1 MEYRTLT
8 GTGVTV
14 SRASLGT
21 MTFGKE
27 TDEATALRMTHMALD
42 AGVTWVDTADTYNL
56 GRSEEITGKALVGR
70 RDDVVLASKVVNYAG
85 GNPQRDV
92 GLHRWHVIDGVERSL
107 RRLNTD
113 RLDILYMHRPDY
125 ATPIEESLAAFDTLV
140 QQGKVVYVGMSNYA
154 SWQLCEARLKSEAHR
169 WAPPVVTQVAYN
181 LLTRGIEQECLPFC
195 RQFKMGVT
203 VYNPLAGGYLTGK
216 YRAGARPTEGARLGE
231 STAYFERYWNEANF
245 AALSRLEAIAD
256 QAGLTMVELALRW
269 LLAQDS
275 VDSILL
281 GARTPEHLSTNL
293 AALDGRLDA
302 ATVAACDEA
311 WEMVKGV
318 DFQYNR

>member
-21 MTFGKE
+21 MTFGNE
-27 TDEATALRMTHMALD
+27 TDEATAIRITHMALD
-42 AGVTWVDTADTYNL
+42 AGVTWIDTADAYTA
-56 GRSEEITGKALVGR
+56 GRSEEITGKALAGR

-85 GNPQRDV
+85 GNPHRDV
-92 GLHRWHVIDGVERSL
+92 GLHRWHIINGVERSL

-140 QQGKVVYVGMSNYA
+140 QQGKVIYVGMSNYA
-154 SWQLCEARLKSEAHR
+154 SWQLAEARLKAEMHR
-169 WAPPVVTQVAYN
+169 WAPPVVTQVPYN
-181 LLTRGIEQECLPFC
+181 LLTRRIEQECLPFC
-195 RQFKMGVT
+195 REFKMGVT

-216 YRAGARPTEGARLGE
+216 YRREVEPGSGMRLGE
-231 STAYFERYWNEANF
+231 SGAYHDRYWTDANF
-245 AALSRLEAIAD
+245 RALERLEEIAA
-256 QAGLTMVELALRW
+256 QAGLTLIELSLRW
-269 LLAQDS
+269 LLAQDAI
-275 VDSILL
+275 DSMIL
-281 GARTPEHLSTNL
+281 GARTPEHLSNNL
-293 AALDGRLDA
+293 AALDGKLDA
-302 ATVAACDEA
+302 ATLKACDEA
-311 WEMVKGV
+311 WEIVKGV

>member
-1 MEYRTLT
+1 MQYRTLT

-21 MTFGKE
+21 MTFGNE
-27 TDEATALRMTHMALD
+27 TDEDTAIRMTHMALD
-42 AGVTWVDTADTYNL
+42 AGVTWVDTADAYTA
-56 GRSEEITGKALVGR
+56 GRAEEITGKALAGR

-85 GNPQRDV
+85 GNRHRDV
-92 GLHRWHVIDGVERSL
+92 GLHRWHVINGVERSL
-107 RRLNTD
+107 RRLATD

-154 SWQLCEARLKSEAHR
+154 SWQLCEARLKSEMHR
-169 WAPPVVTQVAYN
+169 WASPVVTQVAYN
-181 LLTRGIEQECLPFC
+181 MLTRGIEQECLPFC
-195 RQFKMGVT
+195 RQFRMGVT

-216 YRAGARPTEGARLGE
+216 YRPDAHPTEGARLGE
-231 STAYFERYWNEANF
+231 SEAYFQRYWKDANF
-245 AALSRLEAIAD
+245 SALARLEAIAS

-269 LLAQDS
+269 LLAQDAI
-275 VDSILL
+275 DSILL

-293 AALDGRLDA
+293 AALEGSLDA
-302 ATVAACDEA
+302 GTLAACDEA
-311 WEMVKGV
+311 WDMVRGV
-318 DFQYNR
+318 DFSYNR

>member
-21 MTFGKE
+21 MTFGNE
-27 TDEATALRMTHMALD
+27 TDEATAIRMTHMALD
-42 AGVTWVDTADTYNL
+42 AGVTWVDTADAYTM
-56 GRSEEITGKALVGR
+56 GRSEEIVGKALVGK
-70 RDDVVLASKVVNYAG
+70 RDDVVLASKVFNYAG
-85 GNPQRDV
+85 GNLRRDV

-125 ATPIEESLAAFDTLV
+125 ATPIEETLAAFDTLV
-140 QQGKVVYVGMSNYA
+140 EQGKVIYVGMSNYA
-154 SWQLCEARLKSEAHR
+154 SWQLCEARLKAEMHR
-169 WAPPVVTQVAYN
+169 WAPPVVTQVPYN
-181 LLTRGIEQECLPFC
+181 LLTRRIEQELLPFC
-195 RQFKMGVT
+195 REFKMGVT

-216 YRAGARPTEGARLGE
+216 YRPDARPAEGARLGE
-231 STAYFERYWNEANF
+231 SQAYFERYWKDANF
-245 AALSRLEAIAD
+245 RALARLEEIAAE
-256 QAGLTMVELALRW
+256 AGLTMVELALRW
-269 LLAQDS
+269 LLAQES

-281 GARTPEHLSTNL
+281 GARTPEHLRSNL
-293 AALDGRLDA
+293 AALDGKLDA
-302 ATVAACDEA
+302 STLKACDEA
-311 WEMVKGV
+311 WQIVKGV